1 MSGPSKADGGFRISS
16 GTFGLDSL
24 LRRMPIRGRILSIAG
39 LNTAVVVLLAL
50 LVIDGAGGL
59 RNAWN
64 DLVLVR
70 SSEKLLTSIETES
83 GRLQSLIHRYFTQ
96 PSPDVLEEIERR
108 RRTLTALLSN
118 TDVVDDTLEDSLK
131 RMSANTER
139 LLAAFDQLRKARVEI
154 SETYENR
161 VLKAAREISG
171 LYAIMEST
179 ISGSTDALVKPPLG
193 RSRESFSA
201 ALVAANSYY
210 LSNSANSAQE
220 VLNGLDTIE
229 RTLPVMI
236 DLATN
241 DLQRAV
247 LNALGQRVGEL
258 RTSMQALTGLF
269 DKQAVILRDSVD
281 RSQAEM
287 TATTTALTER
297 IREVESQVQ
306 SRLDQ
311 NLNSVY
317 WKIAII
323 AISFSLLIAIIASAI
338 AASVNRPL
346 TELMHSMSAI
356 VGNKLDQKVSGD
368 DARDEI
374 GDMARAIEV
383 FRQNAIA
390 KLKAEEE
397 LRTAKDSAEAALAN
411 LQAAQNSLIE
421 AEKLAAL
428 GGLVAGVAHEVNNP
442 VGISLTVAS
451 TLERR
456 SEDFMK
462 EVTSGDLRRSRLN
475 EFLSTTLDASRQL
488 SANLHRAGELIQ
500 SFKQVAVDRSH
511 TEARVFDLK
520 EATQQIIASLRPG
533 LAKRKLDLSLE
544 CPDGISMNSYPGPY
558 GQVLT
563 NLFINSVTHGF
574 RDDREGSIAIKIA
587 ELGDKYV
594 SIEFADTGWGM
605 SEDVR
610 KHAFEPFYTTLR
622 GQGGTGL
629 GLHIVYNI
637 VTQKLGG
644 RIELSTRA
652 GEGSTFHIVLP
663 REIQSEDAPSVIA
676 KKGPQ

>member
-1 MSGPSKADGGFRISS
+1 MSGAKANEGFRFSS

-24 LRRMPIRGRILSIAG
+24 LRRLPIRGRILSIAG

-108 RRTLTALLSN
+108 RRTLTTLLSN

-179 ISGSTDALVKPPLG
+179 ISASTDALVKPPLG

-229 RTLPVMI
+229 RTLPVML

-247 LNALGQRVGEL
+247 LNALGQRVGDL

-287 TATTTALTER
+287 TATATALTER

-311 NLNSVY
+311 NLNNVY

-323 AISFSLLIAIIASAI
+323 AISFSVLIAIIASAI

-346 TELMHSMSAI
+346 TDLMHSMSAI
-356 VGNKLDQKVSGD
+356 VGNKLDQKVTGA

-663 REIQSEDAPSVIA
+663 REIQSEDAPSAIA
-676 KKGPQ
+676 KKGP

>member
-1 MSGPSKADGGFRISS
+1 MTMPGNHFKPPS
-16 GTFGLDSL
+16 GTFGLEGL
-24 LRRMPIRGRILSIAG
+24 LRRLPIRWRILSIAA
-39 LNTAVVVLLAL
+39 LNTAVVLLLTL
-50 LVIDGAGGL
+50 LILDGAGGL

-64 DLVLVR
+64 ELVLVR

-96 PSPDVLEEIERR
+96 PSPAVLEEIERR
-108 RRTLTALLSN
+108 RTTLLSLLGR
-118 TDVVDDTLEDSLK
+118 TQVVDDALEDSLK
-131 RMSANTER
+131 LMSSNTER
-139 LLAAFDQLRKARVEI
+139 LLAAFDDLRKARVEI

-161 VLKAAREISG
+161 VLKSAREISG

-179 ISGSTDALVKPPLG
+179 ITGQDALVKPPLG
-193 RSRESFSA
+193 RSREAFSA
-201 ALVAANSYY
+201 ALVATNSYY
-210 LSNSANSAQE
+210 LSHSANSAQE
-220 VLNGLDTIE
+220 ALNGLDSIE

-236 DLATN
+236 DLAAN
-241 DLQRAV
+241 DLQRAA

-258 RTSMQALTGLF
+258 RMSLQSLTSLF
-269 DKQAVILRDSVD
+269 DKQAVILSDNVD

-297 IREVESQVQ
+297 IRQVEAQVQ
-306 SRLDQ
+306 SRLDRT
-311 NLNSVY
+311 LNSVY

-323 AISFSLLIAIIASAI
+323 ALSFLAIIALIASAI
-338 AASVNRPL
+338 AASVNKPL
-346 TELMHSMSAI
+346 TDLMHAMSAI
-356 VGNKLDQKVSGD
+356 VDNRLDEKVSGA

-374 GDMARAIEV
+374 GNMARAIEV

-390 KLKAEEE
+390 KLKAEDE
-397 LRTAKDSAEAALAN
+397 LRTAKESAEAALLN
-411 LQAAQNSLIE
+411 LQTAQKSLIE

-451 TLERR
+451 TLAHRCE
-456 SEDFMK
+456 EFAK
-462 EVTSGDLRRSRLN
+462 EVNAGDLRRSRLN
-475 EFLSTTLDASRQL
+475 EFISTTLDASRQL

-500 SFKQVAVDRSH
+500 SFKQVAVDRSQA
-511 TEARVFDLK
+511 EARVFDLK

-533 LAKRKLDLSLE
+533 LAKRQLDLTLE

-574 RDDREGSIAIKIA
+574 TDGREGAIALRIRPQ
-587 ELGDKYV
+587 GDKHV
-594 SIEFADTGWGM
+594 AIEFSDNGRGM

-610 KHAFEPFYTTLR
+610 RHAFEPFFTTLR

-644 RIELSTRA
+644 QIELATRP
-652 GEGSTFHIVLP
+652 GSGSTFSIVLP
-663 REIQSEDAPSVIA
+663 REVQAREALVPIPAT
-676 KKGPQ
+676 KGAE

>member
-1 MSGPSKADGGFRISS
+1 MSGAKANEGFRFSS

-24 LRRMPIRGRILSIAG
+24 LRRLPIRGRILSIAG

-108 RRTLTALLSN
+108 RRTLTTLLSN

-179 ISGSTDALVKPPLG
+179 IAGSTEALVKPPLG

-247 LNALGQRVGEL
+247 LNALGQRVGDL
-258 RTSMQALTGLF
+258 RNSMQALTGLF

-287 TATTTALTER
+287 TATAAALTER

-323 AISFSLLIAIIASAI
+323 AISFSILIAIIASAI

-346 TELMHSMSAI
+346 TDLMHSMSAI
-356 VGNKLDQKVSGD
+356 VDNKLDQKVSGAE
-368 DARDEI
+368 ARDEI

-456 SEDFMK
+456 SEDFIK
-462 EVTSGDLRRSRLN
+462 EVNSGDLRRSRLN

-676 KKGPQ
+676 KKGP

>member
-1 MSGPSKADGGFRISS
+1 MTMPGNHSKLPS
-16 GTFGLDSL
+16 GTFGLEGL
-24 LRRMPIRGRILSIAG
+24 LRRLPIRWRILSIAA
-39 LNTAVVVLLAL
+39 LNTAVVLLL
-50 LVIDGAGGL
+50 TLFILDGAGGL

-64 DLVLVR
+64 ELVLVR

-96 PSPDVLEEIERR
+96 PSPAVLEEIERR
-108 RRTLTALLSN
+108 RTTLLSLLGKTN
-118 TDVVDDTLEDSLK
+118 VVDDALKDSLK
-131 RMSANTER
+131 LMSSNTER
-139 LLAAFDQLRKARVEI
+139 LLAAFDDLRKARVEI

-161 VLKAAREISG
+161 VLKSAREISG

-179 ISGSTDALVKPPLG
+179 ITGPDALVKPPLG
-193 RSRESFSA
+193 RSREAFSA

-210 LSNSANSAQE
+210 LSHSANSAQE
-220 VLNGLDTIE
+220 ALNGLDAIE

-236 DLATN
+236 DLAAN
-241 DLQRAV
+241 DLQRAA

-258 RTSMQALTGLF
+258 RMSLQSLTSLF

-297 IREVESQVQ
+297 IRQVEDQVQ
-306 SRLDQ
+306 SRLDRT
-311 NLNSVY
+311 LNSVY

-323 AISFSLLIAIIASAI
+323 ALSFLALIALIASAI

-346 TELMHSMSAI
+346 TDLMHAMSAI
-356 VGNKLDQKVSGD
+356 VDNRLEDKVSGA

-374 GDMARAIEV
+374 GNMARAIEV

-390 KLKAEEE
+390 KLKAEDE
-397 LRTAKDSAEAALAN
+397 LRTAKDAAEAALVN
-411 LQAAQNSLIE
+411 LQTAQKSLIE

-451 TLERR
+451 TLAHR
-456 SEDFMK
+456 SEEFAK
-462 EVTSGDLRRSRLN
+462 EVNAGGLRRSRLN
-475 EFLSTTLDASRQL
+475 EFIETTLDASRQL

-511 TEARVFDLK
+511 AEARVFDLK

-533 LAKRKLDLSLE
+533 LAKRQLDLTLE

-574 RDDREGSIAIKIA
+574 ADGREGAIALRIRQQGEKHVA
-587 ELGDKYV
+587 
-594 SIEFADTGWGM
+594 IEFSDNGSGM

-610 KHAFEPFYTTLR
+610 RHAFEPFFTTLR

-644 RIELSTRA
+644 QIELATRP
-652 GEGSTFHIVLP
+652 GVGSTFSIVLP
-663 REIQSEDAPSVIA
+663 REVQAKDVI
-676 KKGPQ
+676 

>member
-1 MSGPSKADGGFRISS
+1 MSESRFTLSS
-16 GTFGLDSL
+16 GTFGLESL
-24 LRRMPIRGRILSIAG
+24 LRRLPIRGRILSIAA
-39 LNTAVVVLLAL
+39 LNTAVVLLLTL
-50 LVIDGAGGL
+50 LILDGAGGL

-64 DLVLVR
+64 ELVQVR
-70 SSEKLLTSIETES
+70 SSEKLLTSIETET

-96 PSPDVLEEIERR
+96 PSPVVLEEIERR
-108 RRTLTALLSN
+108 RRTLSSLLAK
-118 TDVVDDTLEDSLK
+118 TDMVDDSLEDSLK
-131 RMSANTER
+131 LMSSNTER
-139 LLAAFDQLRKARVEI
+139 LLTAFDELRKARVEI

-161 VLKAAREISG
+161 VLKSAREISG

-179 ISGSTDALVKPPLG
+179 ITGTEALVKPPLG
-193 RSRESFSA
+193 RSREAFSA

-210 LSNSANSAQE
+210 LSHSANSAQE
-220 VLNGLDTIE
+220 ALNGLDTIE

-236 DLATN
+236 DLAAN
-241 DLQRAV
+241 DLQRAA
-247 LNALGQRVGEL
+247 LNALGQRVSEL
-258 RTSMQALTGLF
+258 RISLQSLTSLF
-269 DKQAVILRDSVD
+269 DKQAIILRDNVD

-287 TATTTALTER
+287 TATATALTER
-297 IREVESQVQ
+297 IREVEAHVQ

-311 NLNSVY
+311 TLNSVY

-323 AISFSLLIAIIASAI
+323 AVSFLAIIALIATAI

-346 TELMHSMSAI
+346 TDLMQSMSAI
-356 VGNKLDQKVSGD
+356 VGNRLDEKVSGA
-368 DARDEI
+368 DARDEL

-397 LRTAKDSAEAALAN
+397 LRTAKESAEAALAG

-451 TLERR
+451 TLARR
-456 SEDFMK
+456 SEDFAK
-462 EVTSGDLRRSRLN
+462 EVNSGDLRRSRLN
-475 EFLSTTLDASRQL
+475 EFISTTLDASRQL

-511 TEARVFDLK
+511 AEARVFDLK

-533 LAKRKLDLSLE
+533 LAKRQLDLTLE
-544 CPDGISMNSYPGPY
+544 CPDGITMNSYPGPY

-574 RDDREGSIAIKIA
+574 RDGREGSIAVRIRPQG
-587 ELGDKYV
+587 EKYV
-594 SIEFADTGWGM
+594 AIEFSDTGMGM

-610 KHAFEPFYTTLR
+610 RHAFEPFYTTLR

-644 RIELSTRA
+644 RIELSTRP
-652 GEGSTFHIVLP
+652 GEGSTFMIVLP
-663 REIQSEDAPSVIA
+663 REIQSEDAAAAVPA
-676 KKGPQ
+676 RKG